1 MLNYGSITFY
11 TRLRFLVG
19 LFAESKDDAFAK
31 LMEAILNQVLKAE
44 SSEQLGAENYE
55 RSEERKDYRN
65 GYHSRY
71 LTTRVGKIE
80 LEIPRHRN
88 VPFKTVLFE
97 NYQRNEQA
105 LIATMMEMVV
115 QGVSTRSI
123 QKVIE
128 ELCGTSFSKSAVSE
142 ICKELDILIKEF
154 KNRLHKDKHP
164 FIMADAMYIK
174 VREEHRVV
182 SKALFIAIG
191 INPTGHKEVL
201 GFEVYDAEKYDTWK
215 HFFEGLKSRGLR
227 GIDVI
232 TSDNHKGLVEAIKEC
247 FTGASWQRCQAHFMR
262 NILDKC
268 PKKHLTDL
276 ASELKPMF
284 SASTIQEAR
293 TLRDSIIEEYRD
305 VAAEAMDVLDSGF
318 EDSMTIMALPPKHR
332 IALRTSNLIERKN
345 AEVRKREKVIKIFP
359 NKESAI
365 RLLGSILLDEHN
377 DWSNRNRVFNMDEY
391 YNKYPII
398 QNKIHK
404 LSVA

>member
-1 MLNYGSITFY
+1 MAQLHFTLDYD
-11 TRLRFLVG
+11 FLVG
-19 LFAESKDDAFAK
+19 LFSKSKDDAFAK

-44 SSEQLGAENYE
+44 STEQLGAENYQ
-55 RSEERKDYRN
+55 RSEERRDYRN
-65 GYHSRY
+65 GSRSRT

-123 QKVIE
+123 QKVTE

-142 ICKELDILIKEF
+142 ICKELDIPVKEF
-154 KNRLHKDKHP
+154 KNRLLKDKYP

-191 INPTGHKEVL
+191 INPAGHKEVL
-201 GFEVYDAEKYDTWK
+201 GFDVYDTEKHDTWK

-227 GIDVI
+227 GVDII

-247 FTGASWQRCQAHFMR
+247 FTGTSWQRCQAHFMR

-268 PKKHLTDL
+268 PKKYMAGL

-293 TLRDSIIEEYRD
+293 TLRDSIIEEYQD
-305 VAAEAMDVLDSGF
+305 VAAEAMNILDSGF
-318 EDSMTIMALPPKHR
+318 EDSMTIMALPPKYR
-332 IALRTSNLIERKN
+332 VTLRTSNLIEREN
-345 AEVRKREKVIKIFP
+345 GEVRKREKVIKIFP
-359 NKESAI
+359 NRESAI
-365 RLLGSILLDEHN
+365 RLLGAILLDDHN

-398 QNKIHK
+398 QSKIHK
-404 LSVA
+404 LGVA

>member
-1 MLNYGSITFY
+1 MAQLHFTLDYD
-11 TRLRFLVG
+11 FLVG
-19 LFAESKDDAFAK
+19 LFSKSKDDAFAK
-31 LMEAILNQVLKAE
+31 LMETILNQVLKAE
-44 SSEQLGAENYE
+44 STEQLGAENYQ
-55 RSEERKDYRN
+55 RSEERRDYRN
-65 GYHSRY
+65 GSRSRT

-123 QKVIE
+123 QKVTE

-142 ICKELDILIKEF
+142 ICKELDIPVKEF
-154 KNRLHKDKHP
+154 KNRLLKDKYP

-191 INPTGHKEVL
+191 INPAGHKEVL
-201 GFEVYDAEKYDTWK
+201 GFDVYDTEKYDTWK

-227 GIDVI
+227 GVDII

-247 FTGASWQRCQAHFMR
+247 FMGTSWQRCQAHFMR

-268 PKKHLTDL
+268 PKKYLAGL

-293 TLRDSIIEEYRD
+293 TLRDSIIEEYQD
-305 VAAEAMDVLDSGF
+305 VAAEAMDILDSGF
-318 EDSMTIMALPPKHR
+318 EDSMTIMALPSKYR
-332 IALRTSNLIERKN
+332 ITLRTSNLIEREN
-345 AEVRKREKVIKIFP
+345 GEVRKREKVIKIFP
-359 NKESAI
+359 NRESAI
-365 RLLGSILLDEHN
+365 RLLGAILLDDHN

-391 YNKYPII
+391 YNKYSII
-398 QNKIHK
+398 QSKIHK
-404 LSVA
+404 LSAA

>member
-1 MLNYGSITFY
+1 MAQLHFTLDYD
-11 TRLRFLVG
+11 FLVG
-19 LFAESKDDAFAK
+19 LFSKSKDDAFAK
-31 LMEAILNQVLKAE
+31 LMETILNQVLKAE
-44 SSEQLGAENYE
+44 STEQLGAESYQ
-55 RSEERKDYRN
+55 RSEERRDYRN
-65 GYHSRY
+65 GSRSRT

-115 QGVSTRSI
+115 QGVSTRSV
-123 QKVIE
+123 QKVTE

-142 ICKELDILIKEF
+142 ICKELDISVKEF
-154 KNRLHKDKHP
+154 KNRLLKDKYP
-164 FIMADAMYIK
+164 FVMADAMYIK

-191 INPTGHKEVL
+191 INPAGHKEVL
-201 GFEVYDAEKYDTWK
+201 GFDVYDTEKYDTWK

-227 GIDVI
+227 GVDII

-247 FTGASWQRCQAHFMR
+247 FTGTSWQRCQAHFMR

-268 PKKHLTDL
+268 PKKYLAGL

-293 TLRDSIIEEYRD
+293 TLRDSIIEEYQD
-305 VAAEAMDVLDSGF
+305 VAAEAMDILDSGF
-318 EDSMTIMALPPKHR
+318 EDSMTIMALPSKYR
-332 IALRTSNLIERKN
+332 ITLRTSNLIEREN
-345 AEVRKREKVIKIFP
+345 GEVRKREKVIKIFP
-359 NKESAI
+359 NRESAI
-365 RLLGSILLDEHN
+365 RLLGSILLDDHN

-391 YNKYPII
+391 YNKYSII
-398 QNKIHK
+398 QSKIHK
-404 LSVA
+404 LSAA

>member
-1 MLNYGSITFY
+1 MAQLHFTLDYD
-11 TRLRFLVG
+11 FLVG
-19 LFAESKDDAFAK
+19 LFSKSKDDAFAK
-31 LMEAILNQVLKAE
+31 LMETILNQVLKAE
-44 SSEQLGAENYE
+44 STEQLGAESYQ
-55 RSEERKDYRN
+55 RSEERRDYRN
-65 GYHSRY
+65 GSRSRT

-115 QGVSTRSI
+115 QGVSTRSV
-123 QKVIE
+123 QKVTE

-142 ICKELDILIKEF
+142 ICKELDISVKEF
-154 KNRLHKDKHP
+154 KNRLLKDKYP
-164 FIMADAMYIK
+164 FVMADAMYIK

-191 INPTGHKEVL
+191 INPAGHKEVL
-201 GFEVYDAEKYDTWK
+201 GFDVYDTEKYDTWK

-227 GIDVI
+227 GVDII

-247 FTGASWQRCQAHFMR
+247 FTGTSWQRCQAHFMR

-268 PKKHLTDL
+268 PKKYLVGL

-293 TLRDSIIEEYRD
+293 TLRDSIIEEYQD
-305 VAAEAMDVLDSGF
+305 VAAEAMDILDSGF
-318 EDSMTIMALPPKHR
+318 EDSMTIMALPSKYR
-332 IALRTSNLIERKN
+332 ITLRTSNLIEREN
-345 AEVRKREKVIKIFP
+345 GEVRKREKVIKIFP
-359 NKESAI
+359 NRESAI
-365 RLLGSILLDEHN
+365 RLLGSILLDDHN

-391 YNKYPII
+391 YNKYSII
-398 QNKIHK
+398 QSKIHK
-404 LSVA
+404 LSAA